1 MEAENPLRLPD
12 VLDCS
17 VDDKGFSNSGG
28 WKCALLIIGVEVAER
43 SAYYGISGNLMAYL
57 TGPLGQSTATAAENL
72 NFWSGT
78 AWMLPLLGAI
88 VADSF
93 LGRYRTIIVAALIYI
108 LGLSLLTLSAV
119 LPPVRAD
126 DCQSADTVRPCSPD
140 PVLILFFFALY
151 LVAFGQG
158 GFRPCV
164 QAFGADQFDGQDPE
178 ERKAMSSFFNWWNCG
193 VNAGV
198 VVIFPVLNYI
208 QDNLN
213 WGFGFGIP
221 CIFMAGALLIF
232 LLGTKKYRYSIRR
245 EEGLPILRIGQVF
258 VAAFRNWRISPAI
271 SFKEDASFTVS
282 RRNPEQFEFLNKA
295 LLEING
301 SEENRRASTP
311 REVEE
316 AKALLRL
323 VPTWITCLIF
333 AIVSSQVGTFFTRQ
347 ARTMNRTISEH
358 LEFPAASIQLSIPVA
373 VTVLVPIYD
382 RVFVPVARRLTGE
395 HSGITMLQRIG
406 TGLFL
411 SAVAMVVAALIEI
424 KRLKTAEEYGLVDMP
439 NATIPMSGWWLI
451 PQLVLIGAADVF
463 TIIGLQEFF
472 YDQVPG
478 ELKSVGLSLFLS
490 VVGAGNFLSG
500 FLVSVIDKTTGKD
513 GWFANNLN
521 RAHLD
526 YFYWLLAFLSVV
538 QLVAFLYFAKSYI
551 YNRGSAV

>member
-1 MEAENPLRLPD
+1 MAAENPLRLPD

-28 WKCALLIIGVEVAER
+28 WKCALLIIER

-78 AWMLPLLGAI
+78 AWLLPLLGAI

-140 PVLILFFFALY
+140 PILILFFFALY

-178 ERKAMSSFFNWWNCG
+178 ERKAKSSFFNWWNS
-193 VNAGV
+193 VSMPA
-198 VVIFPVLNYI
+198 
-208 QDNLN
+208 
-213 WGFGFGIP
+213 
-221 CIFMAGALLIF
+221 
-232 LLGTKKYRYSIRR
+232 YSIRR
-245 EEGLPILRIGQVF
+245 EEELPILRIGQVF
-258 VAAFRNWRISPAI
+258 VAAFRNWRISPAT
-271 SFKEDASFTVS
+271 SFKEDASFPVS
-282 RRNPEQFEFLNKA
+282 RRNPEQFEGCKCARFLNKA

-347 ARTMNRTISEH
+347 ARTMNRSISEH

-424 KRLKTAEEYGLVDMP
+424 KRLETAEEYGLVDMP

>member
-88 VADSF
+88 VADLF

-140 PVLILFFFALY
+140 PILILFFFALY

-178 ERKAMSSFFNWWNCG
+178 QRKAKSSFFNWWNCC

-221 CIFMAGALLIF
+221 
-232 LLGTKKYRYSIRR
+232 S
-245 EEGLPILRIGQVF
+245 
-258 VAAFRNWRISPAI
+258 FRNWRISPAT

>member
-1 MEAENPLRLPD
+1 MPKIHYVYPD
-12 VLDCS
+12 VLDCP
-17 VDDKGFSNSGG
+17 VHDKGFSNSGG
-28 WKCALLIIGVEVAER
+28 WKCALLIKGVEVAER

-119 LPPVRAD
+119 LPSVRAD

-140 PVLILFFFALY
+140 PILILFFFALY

-178 ERKAMSSFFNWWNCG
+178 QRKAKSSFFNWWNCG

-198 VVIFPVLNYI
+198 VVIFPV
-208 QDNLN
+208 
-213 WGFGFGIP
+213 F
-221 CIFMAGALLIF
+221 A
-232 LLGTKKYRYSIRR
+232 
-245 EEGLPILRIGQVF
+245 
-258 VAAFRNWRISPAI
+258 AAFRNWRISPAI

-333 AIVSSQVGTFFTRQ
+333 AIVSSQVGIFFTRQ
-347 ARTMNRTISEH
+347 ARTMNRSMSEH

-373 VTVLVPIYD
+373 VTVLAPIYD

-411 SAVAMVVAALIEI
+411 SAVAM
-424 KRLKTAEEYGLVDMP
+424 
-439 NATIPMSGWWLI
+439 
-451 PQLVLIGAADVF
+451 LVLIGAADVF

-478 ELKSVGLSLFLS
+478 ELKSVGLSLFPECRRCRKLS
-490 VVGAGNFLSG
+490 ERLSR
-500 FLVSVIDKTTGKD
+500 LCHRQ
-513 GWFANNLN
+513 NY
-521 RAHLD
+521 R
-526 YFYWLLAFLSVV
+526 
-538 QLVAFLYFAKSYI
+538 
-551 YNRGSAV
+551 